1 MEMDNVTKS
10 SNIPPKQGF
19 SKVQQIMANRSTG
32 EVGRCPSE
40 DVCRRE
46 GIFIE
51 GVCMKR
57 PAGNAPCLV
66 ACVKLLD
73 RLVNKN

>member
-1 MEMDNVTKS
+1 MGDILKS

-19 SKVQQIMANRSTG
+19 SKVQQIMANRPSA
-32 EVGRCPSE
+32 EVGKCPSE

-46 GIFIE
+46 GIFID

-57 PAGNAPCLV
+57 PVGTAPCLV